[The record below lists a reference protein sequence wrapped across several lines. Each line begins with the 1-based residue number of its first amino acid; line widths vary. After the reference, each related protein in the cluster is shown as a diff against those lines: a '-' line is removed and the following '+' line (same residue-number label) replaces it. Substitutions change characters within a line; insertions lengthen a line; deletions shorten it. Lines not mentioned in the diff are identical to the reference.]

1 MKNRFLSF
9 LIIQFVFISTFA
21 QSKCYL
27 MGLTIGKN
35 THLSYQSLILNE
47 DNSFIMTVL
56 FDLRY
61 STCGTYKIN
70 NNILELNEFKI
81 NTENLNI
88 HYCEEPDVI
97 KNILNSYYETE
108 PFERLKI
115 ENNKLFL
122 LNKKGR
128 QIKRIKENFIR
139 TNLFADLFGKRYLF
153 TEIDCAELDRI
164 TNNQ

>member
-1 MKNRFLSF
+1 MKIKFLSF
-9 LIIQFVFISTFA
+9 LIIQLVSITTFA

-47 DNSFIMTVL
+47 DNSFIMNVL
-56 FDLRY
+56 FDTQY
-61 STCGTYKIN
+61 STCGIYEIN
-70 NNILELNEFKI
+70 NNLIELSEFKI
-81 NTENLNI
+81 NTENLKI

-97 KNILNSYYETE
+97 KNILNSEYETE
-108 PFERLKI
+108 PFEKLKI

-128 QIKRIKENFIR
+128 KIKRIKENFIR
-139 TNLFADLFGKRYLF
+139 TNLITDIFGKRYLF
-153 TEIDCAELDRI
+153 TEIDCAELQRI
-164 TNNQ
+164 QQN